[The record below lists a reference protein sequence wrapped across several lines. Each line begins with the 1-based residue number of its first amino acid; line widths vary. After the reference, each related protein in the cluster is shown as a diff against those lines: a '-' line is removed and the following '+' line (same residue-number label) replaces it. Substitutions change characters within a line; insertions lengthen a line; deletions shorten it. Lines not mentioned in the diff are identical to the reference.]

1 MKSLITIACL
11 VWACA
16 ATAQVSIG
24 IKVMGLTFHP
34 KPSPH
39 PQLYP
44 DGKDAQGKWVQIG
57 GLFFT
62 AEWEVVPNRIALH
75 AAQGVM
81 LDCGNQFAGFSHIG
95 VKGLLRH
102 GPHTL
107 GASMGPSWFY
117 RKSWRDMPGYV
128 DEGLFAYNEKW
139 QHSFY
144 WYAGS
149 IEYDYRLSEQN
160 SLSVNLIPGWPEV
173 FVASAGVKHHFS
185 PSAPANLY
193 SPVDLSNIRN
203 R

>member
-1 MKSLITIACL
+1 MKSLIAIAFIC
-11 VWACA
+11 WAGA
-16 ATAQVSIG
+16 AGAQVSVG

-39 PQLYP
+39 SHLYP
-44 DGKDAQGKWVQIG
+44 DGQDAKGKWVQIG

-62 AEWEVVPNRIALH
+62 AEWEMVPNRLALH

-81 LDCGNQFAGFSHIG
+81 LDCGNQLAGFSHVG
-95 VKGLLRH
+95 VKGLVRH
-102 GPHTL
+102 GAHTL

-117 RKSWRDMPGYV
+117 RKTWRQMPGYV
-128 DEGLFAYNEKW
+128 DEGLFAFTDMW

-149 IEYDYRLSEQN
+149 IEYDYRLSEQH
-160 SLSVNLIPGWPEV
+160 SLSLNLIPGWPEV
-173 FVASAGVKHHFS
+173 FVASAGVKHHVS
-185 PSAPANLY
+185 PSGPTRLY
-193 SPVDLSNIRN
+193 PSVDHSNIRN